1 MATYTCDSCGM
12 SVNATCGTCDAPL
25 VNETLTKDLTVNV
38 TVRVHHFLIV
48 LLIVRIIQN
57 FQGIFVGVNEAGI
70 QKIGQFH
77 LVVDEIYEKEDFAPC
92 ALIYISTVWQ
102 ILELFVICHK

>member
-1 MATYTCDSCGM
+1 MLVLHFYHTSFLNGPRVLG
-12 SVNATCGTCDAPL
+12 SNPL
-25 VNETLTKDLTVNV
+25 QEN
-38 TVRVHHFLIV
+38 RMIF
-48 LLIVRIIQN
+48 RIIQN

-92 ALIYISTVWQ
+92 ALIYISTGWQ
-102 ILELFVICHK
+102 ILE

>member
-1 MATYTCDSCGM
+1 MFAKIYVLNG
-12 SVNATCGTCDAPL
+12 P
-25 VNETLTKDLTVNV
+25 
-38 TVRVHHFLIV
+38 RVLLKFTRPRVLGGGFPNPPRKIV

-57 FQGIFVGVNEAGI
+57 FQRIFVGVNEAAI

-77 LVVDEIYEKEDFAPC
+77 CVVDEIYEKEDFAPC

-102 ILELFVICHK
+102 ILE